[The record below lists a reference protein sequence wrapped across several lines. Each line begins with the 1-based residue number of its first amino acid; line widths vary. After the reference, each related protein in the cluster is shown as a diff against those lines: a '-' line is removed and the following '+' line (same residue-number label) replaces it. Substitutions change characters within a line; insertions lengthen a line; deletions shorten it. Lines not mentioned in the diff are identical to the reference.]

1 MQLIKSPLNYTG
13 NKYRIM
19 DQIRKYF
26 PENIEC
32 MIDLFCGGATVGLNT
47 NAKKVIFV
55 DSNERIVNLLI
66 FLSKQDFDGFIKEC
80 ENVIDKYGLSY
91 SFSGLYLRP
100 NDGIK
105 ISHNLHNTIALR
117 KYSVE
122 RLSFAARAYTLA
134 SVGRLQRCPCRL

>member
-19 DQIRKYF
+19 DQIIKYF

-32 MIDLFCGGATVGLNT
+32 MIDLFCGGATLGLNT

-55 DSNERIVNLLI
+55 DSNERIINLLI

-91 SFSGLYLRP
+91 SFKYGYKFYREKC
-100 NDGIK
+100 NDANGNDAQVNAW
-105 ISHNLHNTIALR
+105 S
-117 KYSVE
+117 
-122 RLSFAARAYTLA
+122 RLFGQLDIRFKTDM
-134 SVGRLQRCPCRL
+134 R

>member
-55 DSNERIVNLLI
+55 DSNERIINLLI

-91 SFSGLYLRP
+91 SFKMAFLNHLWY
-100 NDGIK
+100 N
-105 ISHNLHNTIALR
+105 
-117 KYSVE
+117 
-122 RLSFAARAYTLA
+122 
-134 SVGRLQRCPCRL
+134 

>member
-55 DSNERIVNLLI
+55 DSNERIINLLI
-66 FLSKQDFDGFIKEC
+66 FLSKQDFD
-80 ENVIDKYGLSY
+80 VSRSTLSII
-91 SFSGLYLRP
+91 P
-100 NDGIK
+100 
-105 ISHNLHNTIALR
+105 
-117 KYSVE
+117 
-122 RLSFAARAYTLA
+122 TL
-134 SVGRLQRCPCRL
+134 